1 MGERVLEIVVLLI
14 SRIRDHQG
22 QLESFEDISS
32 YLKSYGFTDNEI
44 RSAYSWVLEQL
55 QSDSQFLV
63 DDASSG
69 NAFRVLTGQERR
81 HFNTD
86 SIGYLLQLR
95 YLGIITD
102 TQMEQILERGALMGP
117 SPIDMEQIKI
127 LIGSVLFQDGSR
139 IEYGKQQIYF
149 LPFEDGPMN

>member
-1 MGERVLEIVVLLI
+1 VGERVLEIVVLLI